1 MNQIIEVKIIKR
13 KINYIATSTLFPQCK
28 GIGKSKAEALQK
40 LSSSISSFISKM
52 VNSSLS
58 NVFSSN
64 NYTQIMLDQT
74 KETNEE
80 TLAFN
85 LTNSQVHMPKS
96 FLLKVSAFTEEG
108 EDNPTQDASHSNDIN
123 DFFSPQF
130 EDDDGFAEETTLGT
144 DLFEQLTL
152 QQKSSQD
159 PDAIVFGFPL
169 NLN

>member
-1 MNQIIEVKIIKR
+1 
-13 KINYIATSTLFPQCK
+13 
-28 GIGKSKAEALQK
+28 
-40 LSSSISSFISKM
+40 
-52 VNSSLS
+52 
-58 NVFSSN
+58 
-64 NYTQIMLDQT
+64 MLDQT

>member
-80 TLAFN
+80 T
-85 LTNSQVHMPKS
+85 
-96 FLLKVSAFTEEG
+96 
-108 EDNPTQDASHSNDIN
+108 D
-123 DFFSPQF
+123 
-130 EDDDGFAEETTLGT
+130 EETTYHIVGPYEADISKGMISTSSPIARAVIGKAMGESAEVQSPGGVKSYEIISINLF
-144 DLFEQLTL
+144 DL
-152 QQKSSQD
+152 KK
-159 PDAIVFGFPL
+159 V
-169 NLN
+169 NR